1 MQLAFAQHSRARRP
15 LVREYPV
22 GDTTEV
28 RPNDDS
34 SWSSTSSE
42 SPPIPPQES
51 DITPRDIGAT
61 ATEDSTPAG
70 SNVKAD

>member
-1 MQLAFAQHSRARRP
+1 MQLAFAQHSRARKP

-34 SWSSTSSE
+34 SWSSGSSE
-42 SPPIPPQES
+42 SPPVPTQHDVS
-51 DITPRDIGAT
+51 DAVQNPV
-61 ATEDSTPAG
+61 ENS
-70 SNVKAD
+70 SNMKAD